1 MSLARTDSL
10 DERNAILD
18 RLASRNRIVS
28 VLRIVVPAAGAAA
41 LLVLVTQIYVANMM
55 RQYGI
60 SGIRIDRGAL
70 VVDAPQYSAVGKD
83 GSRYNATARDAH
95 AAIGDPKM
103 ITMDDVSL
111 ELARP
116 VGNTLHLR
124 AETAVADTARNVVTV
139 PGTATLRD
147 DKGMHGT
154 LSRLRAD
161 LDAGTA
167 VGEGPVDLTFAG
179 GAHLTA
185 AGMHYD
191 GPAQLW
197 SFERVT
203 LVLPD
208 LPEASP

>member
-1 MSLARTDSL
+1 MSLARTDSF
-10 DERNAILD
+10 DERSAILS
-18 RLASRNRIVS
+18 RLTTRNRIVS
-28 VLRIVVPAAGAAA
+28 VLRIIVPAAGAAA
-41 LLVLVTQIYVANMM
+41 LLVLVAQIYVANTL

-70 VVDAPQYSAVGKD
+70 VMDAPQYSAVGSD

-103 ITMDDVSL
+103 ITMDEVSL
-111 ELARP
+111 ELARAK
-116 VGNTLHLR
+116 GNTLRLT

-154 LSRLRAD
+154 LSRVRAD

-167 VGEGPVDLTFAG
+167 VGEGPVDVTFAG

-185 AGMHYD
+185 DGMHYD
-191 GPAQLW
+191 GAAQSW
-197 SFERVT
+197 SFTRVT
-203 LVLPD
+203 LVLPG
-208 LPEASP
+208 LPEAAP